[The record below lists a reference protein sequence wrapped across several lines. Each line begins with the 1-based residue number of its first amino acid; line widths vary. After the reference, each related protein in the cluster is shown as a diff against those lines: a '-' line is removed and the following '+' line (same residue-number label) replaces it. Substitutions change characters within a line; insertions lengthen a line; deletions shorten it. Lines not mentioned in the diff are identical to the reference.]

1 MLLLD
6 NDCIC
11 KIYKSY
17 INNFIKC
24 KKNNIELKKFM
35 FCKKIY
41 DISKIRLSYN
51 KYIKYRFEIMY
62 FS

>member
-1 MLLLD
+1 MLLLN

-24 KKNNIELKKFM
+24 RKNYIELKKFM
-35 FCKKIY
+35 FCRK
-41 DISKIRLSYN
+41 
-51 KYIKYRFEIMY
+51 FELHFEFFEKAILLLLT
-62 FS
+62 